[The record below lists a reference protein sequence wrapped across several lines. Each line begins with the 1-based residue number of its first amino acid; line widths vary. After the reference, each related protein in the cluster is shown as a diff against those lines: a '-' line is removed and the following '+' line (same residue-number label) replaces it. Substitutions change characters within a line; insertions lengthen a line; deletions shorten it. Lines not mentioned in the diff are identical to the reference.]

1 MFKKAINQINVY
13 KQIILM
19 LTPTIL
25 LLFVVIMSSFSW
37 YWKYITGNDNVKATT
52 VEASKLETTY
62 VDGPS
67 LNNQTIAPGW
77 TGTKTFTVTNTGD
90 QSATYKIAWK
100 SLTNEFLYR
109 QYLIYSI
116 SSTNGGATLSQ
127 TQIPNSGTHLLIS
140 DNISIPQDTTQTYT
154 ITFQYLEANA
164 DQSSEK
170 SKKLEG
176 TIEILNT
183 TMSTSTPQT
192 STNGEPPIP
201 GQGLGDMTYA
211 ELMLEIYPVG
221 SVFTSLS
228 NTNPSEMFG
237 GTWERIAGGKTLVGV
252 DEDDTDFESANLT
265 GGSETHLHAVQ
276 DHTLTSDEIPA
287 HTHTT
292 VAQTIPSSGV
302 HQHQMYHDLWS
313 GGSGGSWRYKATTN
327 RVQGAIKS
335 TADATHSHT
344 IPAHNTSA
352 NEGLYG
358 AHNHGNTTTNSS
370 MQPYVTLYI
379 WKRTA

>member
-37 YWKYITGNDNVKATT
+37 YWKYITGNNDVKATT
-52 VEASKLETTY
+52 VEASKLEITY
-62 VDGPS
+62 VDGPE
-67 LNNQTIAPGW
+67 LNNQNIYPGW
-77 TGTKTFTVTNTGD
+77 TGTKTFTVTNTCD
-90 QSATYKIAWK
+90 STQTYKIAWK

-109 QYLIYSI
+109 QYLIYSM

-201 GQGLGDMTYA
+201 GQGLGDMTYG

-237 GTWERIAGGKTLVGV
+237 GTWERIAGGKTLIGV

-292 VAQTIPSSGV
+292 VAQTIPSSGA
-302 HQHQMYHDLWS
+302 HYHVMAKIFS
-313 GGSGGSWRYKATTN
+313 SGSGSSNVFNMASKRELKT
-327 RVQGAIKS
+327 RS
-335 TADATHSHT
+335 TATATHSHT

-358 AHNHGNTTTNSS
+358 AHNHGNTTTSSS